1 MPQKICG
8 HCEKN
13 IEGAKVLRSI
23 IRFSTRVW
31 AKFTKAEGKDEK
43 VLKEDLE
50 VSLNCHM
57 CGQCFNYGDLLAHI
71 TNDHGADHL
80 SDCDLCQVL
89 ANQIPDGVES
99 ETT

>member
-1 MPQKICG
+1 M
-8 HCEKN
+8 
-13 IEGAKVLRSI
+13 LRTR
-23 IRFSTRVW
+23 IRFSSRVW
-31 AKFTKAEGKDEK
+31 AKFTKAQGIKNEK
-43 VLKEDLE
+43 PPKEDLD

-57 CGQCFNYGDLLAHI
+57 CGQCFNYEDLLAHI

-89 ANQIPDGVES
+89 ATHGGGD